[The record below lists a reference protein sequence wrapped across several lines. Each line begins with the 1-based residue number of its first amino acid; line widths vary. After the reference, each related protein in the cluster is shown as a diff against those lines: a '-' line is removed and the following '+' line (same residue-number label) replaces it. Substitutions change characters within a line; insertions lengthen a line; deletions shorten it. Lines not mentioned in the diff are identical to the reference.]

1 MTTLTPTR
9 LAQLPR
15 VNLLPPEIAA
25 AAKLKR
31 LKAILGLTVLAVM
44 ALLVLAFLWVS
55 GQVGSAEE
63 ELATA
68 ETTGQAL
75 EAEVATYAEVPE
87 VLAAVDT
94 AQVNLAT
101 AMAPEIRWSFY
112 LNDMSLTIPR
122 STRLVSMTAVNDGAA
137 AQLDPAAA
145 TVAGG
150 GVTTLGSPTIG
161 SVTFSGKATD
171 FDAVAAWL
179 QSLARQD
186 GYLEPYVQNVTKSED
201 ENTRGSYFDVESS
214 TQLSNEALSE
224 RYLLIANGE

>member
-9 LAQLPR
+9 LAQMPR

-25 AAKLKR
+25 EAKLKR

-44 ALLVLAFLWVS
+44 ALLVLAFLWMS

-68 ETTGQAL
+68 QTTGNAL
-75 EAEVATYAEVPE
+75 EAEAATYAEVPE
-87 VLAAVDT
+87 VLAAVDA
-94 AQVNLAT
+94 AQANLMT
-101 AMAPEIRWSFY
+101 AMTPEIRWSFY

-122 STRLVSMTAVNDGAA
+122 TTRLATMTAVNTEAA
-137 AQLDPAAA
+137 AQLDGGLVPVEGAA
-145 TVAGG
+145 
-150 GVTTLGSPTIG
+150 VTPLGSATIG
-161 SVTFSGKATD
+161 SVTFSGRSTD

-186 GYLEPYVQNVTKSED
+186 GYLEPYVQNVSKPQS
-201 ENTRGSYFDVESS
+201 ENTVGTYYDVESN
-214 TQLSNEALSE
+214 TQLSSEALSE